1 MQYVNKWEPE
11 HRDRFA
17 ATVGIILSQGLAS
30 AACLQ
35 SLTKD
40 HLVKNGKSLLRLLLG
55 RRLYLFFYLT
65 DISVNVLTVILRSY
79 IAETPMDHVA
89 GALKK
94 GGIKD
99 LLIFFPPNKRSDVLL
114 DAHFR
119 SAGLPQ
125 VADWWTRK
133 QNARIK
139 EEITK
144 AIKEALER
152 DDQPSDVR
160 PNSYFTFFFFWFLG
174 LLKVQGNRS
183 SLLCKPLLRSVRS
196 LRPNLSGASG
206 RALWLRSTGAHARI
220 KSRASPCAKSRCV
233 GLPQLAYRAVEP
245 FVHDVALRAYH

>member
-1 MQYVNKWEPE
+1 
-11 HRDRFA
+11 
-17 ATVGIILSQGLAS
+17 
-30 AACLQ
+30 
-35 SLTKD
+35 
-40 HLVKNGKSLLRLLLG
+40 
-55 RRLYLFFYLT
+55 
-65 DISVNVLTVILRSY
+65 
-79 IAETPMDHVA
+79 MDHVA

-160 PNSYFTFFFFWFLG
+160 PNSYFFFLVLG

-206 RALWLRSTGAHARI
+206 RALWLR
-220 KSRASPCAKSRCV
+220 
-233 GLPQLAYRAVEP
+233 
-245 FVHDVALRAYH
+245 